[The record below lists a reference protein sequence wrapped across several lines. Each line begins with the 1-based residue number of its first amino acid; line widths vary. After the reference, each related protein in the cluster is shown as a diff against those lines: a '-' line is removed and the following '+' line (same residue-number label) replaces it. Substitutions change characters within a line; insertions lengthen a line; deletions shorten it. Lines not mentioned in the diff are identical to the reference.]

1 MNTQLAIRKEI
12 TPTVLDM
19 AIKLGEVA
27 FKSGICKTPSPAA
40 ATAMMLKGYEL
51 GFGLMGSFEM
61 VQVIQG
67 NVGLSPKGAMA
78 IMRAHPEIIED
89 IKINQLY
96 DQSGKYVGCECMIK
110 RKGYAPHTEKFTL
123 EDAKSAGLIKADSG
137 WAKYPEN
144 MCKWRAVGF
153 AADVVCPDLT
163 GGLTRF
169 LIEPEIYNGPEI
181 SEIDESANVVM
192 IDAAPVQ
199 EVKTI
204 ETPKEEIIT
213 METLLKTYT
222 PEQIVA
228 ACEGN
233 PLPKNADEL
242 KAIAEKLTAGQVRH
256 D

>member
-27 FKSGICKTPSPAA
+27 FKSGICKAPSPAA

-89 IKINQLY
+89 IKINQMY
-96 DQSGKYVGCECMIK
+96 DPSGKYIGCECTIK
-110 RKGYAPHTEKFTL
+110 RKGYDPHTEKFTM
-123 EDAKSAGLIKADSG
+123 EDAKTAGLLKADSG
-137 WAKYPEN
+137 WSKYPEN
-144 MCKWRAVGF
+144 MCKWRATGF
-153 AADVVCPDLT
+153 CADVVCPDLT

-169 LIEPEIYNGPEI
+169 LIEPEIYTGTEISEEDPEI
-181 SEIDESANVVM
+181 SNLVIDVPSTPIAIEAPEETITLSDLTSKFTPDQIMAANEGK
-192 IDAAPVQ
+192 IPA
-199 EVKTI
+199 TN
-204 ETPKEEIIT
+204 EECARI
-213 METLLKTYT
+213 Y
-222 PEQIVA
+222 
-228 ACEGN
+228 
-233 PLPKNADEL
+233 
-242 KAIAEKLTAGQVRH
+242 EKLNTSAA
-256 D
+256 

>member
-19 AIKLGEVA
+19 AIRLGEVA

-89 IKINQLY
+89 IKINQMY
-96 DQSGKYVGCECMIK
+96 DPSGEYIGRECTIK
-110 RKGYAPHTEKFTL
+110 RKGCVPHTEKFTM
-123 EDAKSAGLIKADSG
+123 EDAKTAGLLKADSG
-137 WAKYPEN
+137 WSKYPEN
-144 MCKWRAVGF
+144 MCKWRSTGF
-153 AADVVCPDLT
+153 CADVVCPDLT

-169 LIEPEIYNGPEI
+169 LIEPEIYTGPEI
-181 SEIDESANVVM
+181 SEEDPEISNLV
-192 IDAAPVQ
+192 IDAPSTPIAIEAP
-199 EVKTI
+199 E
-204 ETPKEEIIT
+204 ETIT
-213 METLLKTYT
+213 MESLMKTYT

-228 ACEGN
+228 ACEGK
-233 PLPKNADEL
+233 PLPKNAEEL
-242 KAIAEKLTAGQVRH
+242 KVIAEKLQTVEEQ
-256 D
+256 